1 MIYLILPLN
10 RNKLNNHSVSKLGYK
25 YFDINV
31 NATIIIAKSKT
42 IHWKTLWHGINGLCV
57 LGNKYNKTIMT
68 KMFTST

>member
-31 NATIIIAKSKT
+31 NTTIIIAKLKT
-42 IHWKTLWHGINGLCV
+42 IIGKRYGMV
-57 LGNKYNKTIMT
+57 
-68 KMFTST
+68 